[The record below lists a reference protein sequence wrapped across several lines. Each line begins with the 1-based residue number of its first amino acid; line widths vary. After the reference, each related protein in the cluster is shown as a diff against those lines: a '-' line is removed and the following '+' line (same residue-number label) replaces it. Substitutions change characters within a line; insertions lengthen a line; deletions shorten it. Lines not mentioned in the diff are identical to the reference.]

1 MGYKCHNFVFRDGVR
16 TVRPGPPIE
25 SHGSADRKLITD
37 SCRFPHS
44 VASHNGAT
52 SLFPS
57 ARARSR
63 SIEKNLF
70 PKLNEFLCYQN
81 LCSSAVC
88 VKKRA
93 GERLNLVL
101 LLRLYKRE
109 REREGRKRASQ
120 PWLEA
125 DNIRHSLASKR
136 TVTITPAVRYRKHF
150 D

>member
-57 ARARSR
+57 ARARSL

-109 REREGRKRASQ
+109 RERGEKKSE
-120 PWLEA
+120 P
-125 DNIRHSLASKR
+125 
-136 TVTITPAVRYRKHF
+136 TVTRSRQHSALTGQQADSNYNPGGPIS
-150 D
+150 